1 MQFWSNMK
9 QVESWQIASLSFLD
23 APLNCKIVFKAQ
35 RNLSFTVQSASSC
48 AVANSWVEKV
58 RPGQKTTHPSL
69 NMCSCSLAFKALSLL
84 SRRSWPGLNES
95 NVKVILI
102 VFSHLSFKKK
112 KRERN
117 STLQNTEY
125 LPAVEQKV
133 AEAATGDRS
142 CKRAQR
148 RLGRERNHIIEGED
162 MLNTV
167 FQSHCR
173 TEEALSCAVSSLS
186 FSHLSFF
193 PDAVNFLF

>member
-1 MQFWSNMK
+1 MRVMSRS
-9 QVESWQIASLSFLD
+9 SWLSFPICRL
-23 APLNCKIVFKAQ
+23 
-35 RNLSFTVQSASSC
+35 
-48 AVANSWVEKV
+48 
-58 RPGQKTTHPSL
+58 
-69 NMCSCSLAFKALSLL
+69 
-84 SRRSWPGLNES
+84 
-95 NVKVILI
+95 
-102 VFSHLSFKKK
+102 KKE
-112 KRERN
+112 RERN

-193 PDAVNFLF
+193 PDAVNFLFKIQMCSKVLKISDRRQKCYWTSHTSSPDVHQMTLCQKINKESVPKNEVCGRESWLSHFPFVKTRFSLFEKAGH